1 MTFEDFF
8 IKKNID
14 LNALKRADAILYD
27 EFQKHYALMGEK
39 SFDHTK
45 KFWFNR
51 LRKDYKLLE
60 STAQQPLSK
69 NTTVPIAQAEEQVA
83 TTTSTAPKPAGFQPR
98 FKAGAT
104 SVPKQEEKT
113 DNTQQAPAESNIPAE
128 PTQQTAKPTGF
139 KPRFKAGATTV
150 NKQGDKTDNTQQA
163 PTESNIPAEPTQ
175 QAAKPN
181 GFKPRFKAGATT
193 VDKQGDKTDNTQQKP
208 TENNIPAEP
217 TQQAAKPNG
226 FKPRFKAGA
235 TTVNKQEDK
244 TDNTQQAPAESNIP
258 AEPTQQAAKP
268 TGFKPRFK
276 AGATTVN
283 KQQDKTDSIEDA
295 TPPIS
300 ANPSNEVVSPSSSQ
314 PPKPLGFKPKFKAG
328 ATKAQPAVL
337 PESAIDPDAMTSAD
351 SGSTTLDKSANE
363 NPKDAEKS
371 TSTSPL
377 GFKPRFRAGITKIDK
392 SNEDSSSED

>member
-69 NTTVPIAQAEEQVA
+69 NTKVPIAQAEEQVA

-104 SVPKQEEKT
+104 SVPKQEDKT
-113 DNTQQAPAESNIPAE
+113 DNTQQAPAESNTSAE
-128 PTQQTAKPTGF
+128 PTQQTAKPT
-139 KPRFKAGATTV
+139 
-150 NKQGDKTDNTQQA
+150 
-163 PTESNIPAEPTQ
+163 
-175 QAAKPN
+175 
-181 GFKPRFKAGATT
+181 
-193 VDKQGDKTDNTQQKP
+193 
-208 TENNIPAEP
+208 
-217 TQQAAKPNG
+217 G

-244 TDNTQQAPAESNIP
+244 TDNTQQAPAESNTS
-258 AEPTQQAAKP
+258 AEPTQQTAKP

-283 KQQDKTDSIEDA
+283 KQEDKTDSIEDA
-295 TPPIS
+295 IS
-300 ANPSNEVVSPSSSQ
+300 ASPSHEVVPPPSSQ

-328 ATKAQPAVL
+328 VSKVQPAVL
-337 PESAIDPDAMTSAD
+337 PESVIDPDAMTSAD
-351 SGSTTLDKSANE
+351 SDSTTLDKSANE
-363 NPKDAEKS
+363 NPKDAEKP